1 MLQFLVQRP
10 VGVFLS
16 FLGLFIIGIITAARL
31 PVSLLPDTDIP
42 EITVQVEYPNA
53 AARTIESTITR
64 PLRNQLLQTNH
75 LKDIKSESQ
84 DGAATIQLTFEFGTN
99 THLSFIEVNEKIDQI
114 MSRLPRDLQRPK
126 VIKANAGDIPIFY
139 VSVVPRENGGVNPDF
154 IALSEWAKTTVKRRM
169 EQLPPVAFVDLSG
182 WVEPEIIL
190 VPKPDMLSSLG
201 LQETD
206 IERLLQQNSYELGSV
221 LLQDGHYQ
229 YNVEFSSQLQSP
241 EDLAEIYFKHDD
253 QVLALKEI
261 ADIKVSPQNDVGRY
275 LHNGQQGIVF
285 AIRKQSEAQILE
297 LKTAFARLLEE
308 LRQEYPEFDFYISND
323 QSALLEVSIDSLRS
337 SLLYGG
343 IGAFLVLFLFFR
355 QWQSPLLI
363 GVAIPAALT
372 VTLLGFFL
380 AGLSINIISL
390 SGLILGLGLMVDNS
404 IIVIENIRQFRE
416 QGFSRIDAAVQGANE
431 VIRPLI
437 SSALTTCSVFVPL
450 IFLSGMAGVLFYDQ
464 AISIVL
470 ALGSSLLIA
479 YILLPTILNQSW
491 KKTAPSSLSAQARP
505 VPNGGNR
512 LFTQTVDTVLRHR
525 IVFGASF
532 TLFAAVGLLV
542 SDRLPRAS
550 FPEITRAG
558 LEINIDWN
566 EPIRYTEN
574 QARMTACWQHFQERF
589 PSSGIFVGDQQFL
602 LSKQQLNSNEARA
615 FFFGAIDRGDNTAR
629 EDVAKFI
636 ENEYPGAKVD
646 IKLIDNLFDEIFGQE
661 EAPYLLHLQSN
672 TALGTPSP
680 KELMPVISWLRANGL
695 QASLPPQK
703 EELIVE
709 ILRDQVL
716 FYDVDHQA
724 LYAKLQSAFSAN
736 QIGVLKG
743 DERQIPIRLS
753 AADTAFRANF
763 EAVFVQSQS
772 GQPLPLS
779 LFVRMHKH
787 LDYKKITARKSGE
800 MVTVPLFLSA
810 GQSFEGL
817 KSNFPKNTNLSVSYS
832 GQAFANQA
840 LIGELLM
847 VFAIALL
854 LLYLILAAQF
864 ESLLQ
869 PLIVL
874 LTVPFGLAG
883 AVLSL
888 YMLGQSLNLVSV
900 IGMIVMSGIVVNDA
914 ILKVDI
920 MNHLSKRLPIR
931 EAIHQA
937 GVRRLRPILM
947 TSLTSILALTP
958 ILFSGG
964 LGAELQR
971 PLAVSVIG
979 GLIVGTLA
987 SLYVIPL
994 LYSVLGNWQE
1004 KRHRLHK

>member
-16 FLGLFIIGIITAARL
+16 FLGLFVIGIIMAARL
-31 PVSLLPDTDIP
+31 PVSLLPDAAIP
-42 EITVQVEYPNA
+42 EIAVQVEYPNV

-75 LKDIKSESQ
+75 LKDIKSVSQ
-84 DGAATIQLTFEFGTN
+84 DGAALIHLEFEFGTN

-114 MSRLPRDLQRPK
+114 MSRLPRDMQRPK

-139 VSVVPRENGGVNPDF
+139 VSVVPRENGGGAPDF
-154 IALSEWAKTTVKRRM
+154 IALSEWAKTTLKRRM

-182 WVEPEIIL
+182 WVEPEIVL
-190 VPKPDMLSSLG
+190 VPKPDMLLSLG

-206 IERLLQQNSYELGSV
+206 IERLLQQNNYDLGSV

-261 ADIKVSPQNDVGRY
+261 VDIRVSPQKDVGKY
-275 LHNGQQGIVF
+275 LYNGRQGIVF

-308 LRQEYPEFDFYISND
+308 LQQEYPELDFYMSND

-343 IGAFLVLFLFFR
+343 IGAFLILFLFFR

-416 QGFSRIDAAVQGANE
+416 QGFSKIDAAVQGANE

-491 KKTAPSSLSAQARP
+491 KKTAPSALGAQARP
-505 VPNGGNR
+505 VPNRGNR

-532 TLFAAVGLLV
+532 ALFAAAGLLM

-574 QARMTACWQHFQERF
+574 QAGMTACWQHFQERF

-602 LSKQQLNSNEARA
+602 LSKQQLSSNEAQA
-615 FFFGAIDRGDNTAR
+615 FFFGAIDRGDAAR
-629 EDVAKFI
+629 EAVAKFI
-636 ENEYPGAKVD
+636 ENEYPGSKVD
-646 IKLIDNLFDEIFGQE
+646 IKLINNLFDEIFGQE

-672 TALGTPSP
+672 AALGTPSP
-680 KELMPVISWLRANGL
+680 EELMPVIDWLRARGL
-695 QASLPPQK
+695 QVSIPPQK

-716 FYDVDHQA
+716 SYDVDYQA
-724 LYAKLQSAFSAN
+724 LYAKLQSVFSAN

-753 AADTAFRANF
+753 AADTAFQANF
-763 EAVFVQSQS
+763 DAAFVQNQS
-772 GQPLPLS
+772 GQSFPLS
-779 LFVRMHKH
+779 LFVRMHKR
-787 LDYKKITARKSGE
+787 LGYKKITAQKSGE

-810 GQSFEGL
+810 GQSFEDL
-817 KSNFPKNTNLSVSYS
+817 KSNFPQNTNLAVSYS
-832 GQAFANQA
+832 GQAFANQV
-840 LIGELLM
+840 LIAELLR

-979 GLIVGTLA
+979 GLTIGTLA

-994 LYSVLGNWQE
+994 LYSVLGSWHE
-1004 KRHRLHK
+1004 KRH